1 MNIVISIDPGISK
14 CGLTVADI
22 KENKVYEAIVVKSS
36 LLLEY
41 VKKICKEEYDTKI
54 LIGNGTSSK
63 NFIKSLNQ
71 FYPNVIV
78 VEEKNSTYRAK
89 ERYFDIFPLSGIKC
103 FLPREIFILN
113 KNLDALAAL
122 IILEDYYENKFDVSN
137 ITGIKTWLK

>member
-78 VEEKNSTYRAK
+78 V
-89 ERYFDIFPLSGIKC
+89 FPQYNFGK
-103 FLPREIFILN
+103 
-113 KNLDALAAL
+113 K
-122 IILEDYYENKFDVSN
+122 
-137 ITGIKTWLK
+137 